1 MFPTENGQ
9 TNNEFGSKKIFTKNI
24 QKGVLPD
31 MKKFLKFLCSAA
43 VLCATVAGGIFAYKK
58 FFAPGP
64 FDDDFEED
72 SSEVEITERG
82 YVSLSPSE
90 EEAAKESDQEETA
103 EE

>member
-1 MFPTENGQ
+1 
-9 TNNEFGSKKIFTKNI
+9 
-24 QKGVLPD
+24 

-72 SSEVEITERG
+72 SSEEEIAERG

-90 EEAAKESDQEETA
+90 EKTAKETEESEESHEEASKETAQEEAAEE
-103 EE
+103 

>member
-1 MFPTENGQ
+1 
-9 TNNEFGSKKIFTKNI
+9 
-24 QKGVLPD
+24 

-58 FFAPGP
+58 FFAPEP

-72 SSEVEITERG
+72 SEEEITERG
-82 YVSLSPSE
+82 YVSLNPSE
-90 EEAAKESDQEETA
+90 EEAAKESEEASKETDQEETA